1 MFGHAA
7 EGGYMLGRH
16 LIRWIRAL
24 PACVLLGIP
33 VSSIGSSSEG
43 LQSEWKIEGF
53 LVQQGGVS
61 KAAVEDVLPS
71 IRRQINIVLSVKLP
85 EEVLRYMRTVPIV
98 ISNRPSEYR
107 SEGLYGKLN
116 GRWVVEL
123 VPENIS
129 SARPVLLHELLHAY
143 HREFLAASTEIP
155 MAYEKALRSSLRKQ
169 FPDAHFLSSEKEF
182 LAVLASTYLF
192 GRIQQPPYVCSALP
206 SDQQEFL
213 GFLEKVFGHH
223 TCR

>member
-1 MFGHAA
+1 
-7 EGGYMLGRH
+7 MLERH
-16 LIRWIRAL
+16 LIRWLRAL

-33 VSSIGSSSEG
+33 ISSIGSAEAP
-43 LQSEWKIEGF
+43 QSEWKVEGF

-61 KAAVEDVLPS
+61 KAAVEGVLPA
-71 IRRQINIVLSVKLP
+71 IRRQIEIVLSVDLP

-98 ISNRPSEYR
+98 ISNRPSQYQ
-107 SEGLYGKLN
+107 SEGLYGNLE
-116 GRWVVEL
+116 GRWAVEL

-143 HREFLAASTEIP
+143 HREFLAASAEIP
-155 MAYEKALRSSLRKQ
+155 MAYQKALRSPLRNQ

-192 GRIQQPPYVCSALP
+192 GRIQQPPYVCSALLA
-206 SDQQEFL
+206 DQQEFL
-213 GFLEKVFGHH
+213 KYLEKVFSHH
-223 TCR
+223 ACK